1 MGLVSITV
9 ICRYPVSADR
19 GWPKAF
25 KGVNDMNCGQE
36 LCLFETELYFRSK
49 PECVNPQPF
58 V

>member
-9 ICRYPVSADR
+9 ICRFVSADR
-19 GWPKAF
+19 GWPKAL
-25 KGVNDMNCGQE
+25 KAVNDMNRGQE
-36 LCLFETELYFRSK
+36 LCSFETELHFKSK